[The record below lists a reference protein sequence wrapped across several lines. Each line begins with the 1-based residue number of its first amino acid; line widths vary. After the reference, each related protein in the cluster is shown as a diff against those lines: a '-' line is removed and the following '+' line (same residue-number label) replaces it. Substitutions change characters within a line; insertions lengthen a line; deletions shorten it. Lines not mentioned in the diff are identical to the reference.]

1 MTAQGKIPFLCRFT
15 LYTLSLCPQFPHLRN
30 KNQSY
35 LVRIVQRLLDLNNS
49 RNFRLCFPMNQILPL
64 YISYLGGLKNLT
76 WASYFFHVQW
86 ESWDR
91 LPLKSF
97 PPVMPNN
104 CTSTNILGIRQP
116 FTYKLFQ
123 TQQAALEGS
132 VAQEENLAFRRPAL
146 ESLGHILLFRLW
158 QGISYP
164 ETWISSSIKWGQ

>member
-1 MTAQGKIPFLCRFT
+1 M
-15 LYTLSLCPQFPHLRN
+15 PQFPHPRN

-49 RNFRLCFPMNQILPL
+49 RKFRLCFPMNQILPL

-76 WASYFFHVQW
+76 WASYCFHVQG
-86 ESWDR
+86 ESR
-91 LPLKSF
+91 ERSPLKSF
-97 PPVMPNN
+97 SPVMPNN

-116 FTYKLFQ
+116 FTYKIFQ

-132 VAQEENLAFRRPAL
+132 VAPEENLAFRRPAL

-158 QGISYP
+158 QRHRTSRN
-164 ETWISSSIKWGQ
+164 WISSSIKWGQ